1 MIPKF
6 IGNIHTATF
15 SPTVP
20 SGSVSNLPATVAQA
34 DLIAGSKYW
43 GALGVATPN
52 VAPPSIFHSDSF
64 DRTTGMG
71 PSWTQRYGTTGISS
85 GVAFSETASL
95 TTYVGRL
102 GSTSQGVGA
111 RIWGSPTTPGRGGDT
126 SDFWAALLSLRG
138 NAGGG
143 FVYLVPVLSKTY
155 NSTTGVSTYTKRAGI
170 YTASTYTQPGA
181 NFGGGSLK
189 VSGSTFT
196 SSTSSA
202 TISTPADWFFTAVS
216 SGTTSTYIG
225 YHNNVEVVRW
235 TDTSSTGF
243 PYTATNTEVG
253 IGSVKSAYIDNW
265 YAKDL

>member
-1 MIPKF
+1 
-6 IGNIHTATF
+6 
-15 SPTVP
+15 
-20 SGSVSNLPATVAQA
+20 
-34 DLIAGSKYW
+34 
-43 GALGVATPN
+43 
-52 VAPPSIFHSDSF
+52 
-64 DRTTGMG
+64 MG